1 MTEADIPAPVLFY
14 LAAVIAFKIRVD
26 VRALRQTEVRPRPY
40 SIQVPPKSSSDAF
53 LETAP

>member
-26 VRALRQTEVRPRPY
+26 VRALRQAEVRPQTVLHPGAAEIVLRRIP
-40 SIQVPPKSSSDAF
+40 
-53 LETAP
+53 